1 MAKAGG
7 AAGAGT
13 RAAATQA
20 AGTAPAA
27 ASAAPESPADA
38 APTDAAPA
46 VALPRRRNPHGEGSR
61 LRQELIAA
69 AAQQLAEAGD
79 DGLSLRGVAREV
91 GIAAPSVYLHF
102 ASKEALLQAV
112 LAEHFQALKRSIQE
126 AAARAVGPAAK
137 LRAGCLAYCRFAEEQ
152 PGPYR
157 VLFGTPPPLPASEPG
172 QAKPGMD
179 AFATLVDGIAE
190 GMDAG
195 VVPPGDPFVVATGVW
210 TALHGVVSLRRAM
223 TDFPWPPL
231 AAQVDAILSGMA
243 RLAPAEPE
251 TTAAATPG
259 AAG

>member
-1 MAKAGG
+1 M
-7 AAGAGT
+7 
-13 RAAATQA
+13 TQA

-46 VALPRRRNPHGEGSR
+46 DALARRRNPHGEGSR

-69 AAQQLAEAGD
+69 AAQQLAEAGGD

-112 LAEHFQALKRSIQE
+112 LAEHFQTLKRSIQE